1 MVVEYCHVNR
11 MVVKGFVFFVTW
23 IGLSWY
29 LGNTAVT
36 LTPQRVHVHHSHSD
50 AAFRSKTNSVASL
63 LEAQTSMPGG
73 HMNTTNTAG
82 SNAISIA
89 AKPLPFNR
97 SVSSTS
103 ESSIPPTSSVY
114 PRSCA
119 DWNCSCQVISNKFC
133 VRPGYWSNARH
144 QEPVRIWWIRN
155 HCETHPDFPSV
166 ICASSKVRLALEIVG
181 MIMNTSCNTSTR
193 VQVPWWRCTFCTCTH
208 SLNAHVLCC
217 SASL

>member
-11 MVVKGFVFFVTW
+11 MVVKGFVLFVTW
-23 IGLSWY
+23 IGLTWY
-29 LGNTAVT
+29 LGNTPAT
-36 LTPQRVHVHHSHSD
+36 LTPQRVHVHHSTWD

-63 LEAQTSMPGG
+63 LEAQTRVPGS
-73 HMNTTNTAG
+73 HVNATNTAD

-89 AKPLPFNR
+89 AQPLPIFNR

-103 ESSIPPTSSVY
+103 ESSIPLTSSVY

-133 VRPGYWSNARH
+133 VRPGYWNNARH
-144 QEPVRIWWIRN
+144 QEPVRSWWIRN

-166 ICASSKVRLALEIVG
+166 ICASSKVRLWDRLEIVR
-181 MIMNTSCNTSTR
+181 MIM
-193 VQVPWWRCTFCTCTH
+193 
-208 SLNAHVLCC
+208 
-217 SASL
+217 